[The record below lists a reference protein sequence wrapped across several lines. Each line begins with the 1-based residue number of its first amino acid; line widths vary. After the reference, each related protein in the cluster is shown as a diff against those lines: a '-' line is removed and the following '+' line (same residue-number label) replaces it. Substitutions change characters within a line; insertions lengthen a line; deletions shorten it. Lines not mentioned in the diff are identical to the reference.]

1 MIKKLVSTF
10 GIKVII
16 ALLNLAIVILLSRF
30 IGAEGKGQA
39 SIIVTSIAMILLFCN
54 MIGGSSLVYL
64 VPRYNPFLLFILS
77 NSWSVIV
84 CIIAFI
90 AFHISP
96 LISASIITP
105 VILLSLIN
113 SFLATNLTILL
124 GKEKVMSTNYVSLLQ
139 TVINLVVLWLMIK
152 QFGHVNIDA
161 YIWSLYAAM
170 GLCLVVSTI
179 LILPY
184 LKKMSLENSK
194 ESVFE
199 LVKLGLTNQ
208 AGHIMKFMSFRIS
221 YYAMAYFSGNIILG
235 VFSNGVALIES
246 LLLISNS
253 FSAIL
258 YPKVSNTNDTQ
269 YTQQLTL
276 QMTKASIII
285 CIAALIPLLLLPSA
299 FWIWLFGNEFNGVH
313 KVIVLLSPGII
324 LYNIALIIGHY
335 FSGIGKYRINT
346 WSSLLGLITTVIL
359 SLLVLPSYGIKEA
372 GIISSI
378 SYFVTALFVM
388 ISFTK
393 EANIKMYQLFPSWP
407 DVIRLKE
414 QSKTLFK

>member
-16 ALLNLAIVILLSRF
+16 ALLNLVIVIILSRF

-54 MIGGSSLVYL
+54 MIGGSALVYL

-90 AFHISP
+90 AFNVFP

-152 QFGHVNIDA
+152 QFNHVNIDA

-184 LKKMSLENSK
+184 LKKTSLENSK

-221 YYAMAYFSGNIILG
+221 YYAMAYFSGNIVLG

-285 CIAALIPLLLLPSA
+285 CVAALIPLLLLPSA

-346 WSSLLGLITTVIL
+346 LSSLLGLLTTVIL
-359 SLLVLPSYGIKEA
+359 SLLVLPFYGIKEA

-393 EANIKMYQLFPSWP
+393 EANIKIHQLFPGWP
-407 DVIRLKE
+407 DVKWLMK
-414 QSKTLFK
+414 QSKTLLK